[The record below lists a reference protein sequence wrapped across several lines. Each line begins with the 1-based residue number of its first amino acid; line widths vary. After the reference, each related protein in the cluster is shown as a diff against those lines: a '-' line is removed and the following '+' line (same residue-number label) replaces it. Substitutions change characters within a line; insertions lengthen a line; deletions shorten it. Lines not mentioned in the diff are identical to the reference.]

1 MDALLRIR
9 RSLLSV
15 ADRLSWLPPT
25 LARAA
30 IGVVFAGTG
39 WGKLHNLDKITAFFA
54 ELGIPAPGFNAVLV
68 SSAELICGVLILV
81 GLLTRLASLPLIV
94 VMVVAILTAKRGDIG
109 GLSDLLGFTETAYVV
124 LLAWLA
130 TAGPGPLSLDR
141 LALRALGAT
150 AGPQGPQRPP
160 SQAAPAHN

>member
-1 MDALLRIR
+1 MDALLRMR

-25 LARAA
+25 LARVA
-30 IGVVFAGTG
+30 IGVVFAGSG
-39 WGKLHNLDKITAFFA
+39 WGKLHNLDKITSFFA
-54 ELGIPAPGFNAVLV
+54 DLGIPAPGFNAVLA

-81 GLLTRLASLPLIV
+81 GLLTRLASIPLIV

-109 GLSDLLGFTETAYVV
+109 GLSDLLGFTETLYIV

-150 AGPQGPQRPP
+150 DEPHRPS
-160 SQAAPAHN
+160 SQAAPAHD